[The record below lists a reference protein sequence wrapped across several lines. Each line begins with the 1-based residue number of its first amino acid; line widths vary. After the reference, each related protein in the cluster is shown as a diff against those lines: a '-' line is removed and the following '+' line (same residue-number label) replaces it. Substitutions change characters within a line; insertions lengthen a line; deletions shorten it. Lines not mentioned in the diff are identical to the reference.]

1 MIKACGYFRLSRED
15 GDRAESDSI
24 KNQKIF
30 VRDYAN
36 KNNLP
41 IIEEY
46 IDDGFTGTNFN
57 RPSFTRLMDDIHRG
71 KINCIIVK
79 DLSRLG
85 RNYIEMGRLISNI
98 LPSLGIR
105 LIAIN
110 DNYDSIDEE
119 NTVSQ
124 IIVPFKNLI
133 NDAYC
138 RDMSLKVRSQLDMK
152 RRKGKF
158 IGSFALYGY
167 IKDPKDRNHLLI
179 DETAAGVVELIF
191 NLKMDGFST
200 GRIVSKLS
208 EYEIPTPLEYKR
220 ICGMNYNSGFR
231 SGSKGKWSPST
242 IDRILRNEMY
252 TGTMIQGKRR
262 KINYKIKHIMNVDPS
277 EWYKVENTHDAIV
290 PKEIFETVQRILF
303 MDTRTS
309 PDNENVSVLAGFVK
323 CGDCGQNM
331 VRRSAVKN
339 GKKYYYYH
347 CSTYKSGK
355 GCSSHLISETSLVRS
370 VTKTIR
376 LNLAFLSD
384 SANIIR
390 SMKER
395 PYDVIGVNLLDK
407 QITEQKREI
416 EKYSSLKAKLYLDM
430 TEGLITRDEFT
441 DINNSFTLKLDRLKA
456 ALTANEKKKTEKLSL
471 NINEV
476 PWINEFLE
484 YRNIQKLERRV
495 AISLLEKVIVHDKN
509 HIEVEF
515 RHKEEF
521 EELLKIAL
529 AAKEVTA

>member
-1 MIKACGYFRLSRED
+1 LIKACGYFRLSRED

-57 RPSFTRLMDDIHRG
+57 RPSFTRLMDDIHQG

-200 GRIVSKLS
+200 GHIVSKLS

-242 IDRILRNEMY
+242 VDRILRNEMY
-252 TGTMIQGKRR
+252 TGTMI
-262 KINYKIKHIMNVDPS
+262 
-277 EWYKVENTHDAIV
+277 
-290 PKEIFETVQRILF
+290 
-303 MDTRTS
+303 
-309 PDNENVSVLAGFVK
+309 
-323 CGDCGQNM
+323 
-331 VRRSAVKN
+331 
-339 GKKYYYYH
+339 
-347 CSTYKSGK
+347 
-355 GCSSHLISETSLVRS
+355 
-370 VTKTIR
+370 
-376 LNLAFLSD
+376 
-384 SANIIR
+384 
-390 SMKER
+390 
-395 PYDVIGVNLLDK
+395 
-407 QITEQKREI
+407 
-416 EKYSSLKAKLYLDM
+416 
-430 TEGLITRDEFT
+430 
-441 DINNSFTLKLDRLKA
+441 
-456 ALTANEKKKTEKLSL
+456 
-471 NINEV
+471 
-476 PWINEFLE
+476 
-484 YRNIQKLERRV
+484 
-495 AISLLEKVIVHDKN
+495 
-509 HIEVEF
+509 
-515 RHKEEF
+515 
-521 EELLKIAL
+521 
-529 AAKEVTA
+529 